1 MSSRPL
7 TSLSYASRREVVE
20 RVAPA
25 YRKAS
30 CAQKTL
36 LLDTVMTMT
45 GYARKYAIRLLNQAP
60 EGKRVIQRQRLP
72 RYGPQVQYALVLAWE
87 ASRYICAKR
96 LIPFLPTCVAALEHH
111 GHLQLTEESRSQ
123 LLQISTSTAERFLHS
138 QRKPAPRGLSTT
150 QAGPLLKHQIPI
162 RTFHQWDEAQ
172 PGFLEAD
179 LVAHNGGHSEGCSL
193 FTLTLTDVATGWT
206 ECLPVLYKSPEAV
219 LAAFQQARRL
229 FPFPVLGLDTDNGGE
244 FINKKLVSYCEQE

>member
-36 LLDTVMTMT
+36 LLDTVVTMT

-72 RYGPQVQYALVLAWE
+72 RYGPQVQHALVLVWE
-87 ASRYICAKR
+87 ASRYICETLDPVFTYLCGCTGATWT
-96 LIPFLPTCVAALEHH
+96 PAADRGEP
-111 GHLQLTEESRSQ
+111 
-123 LLQISTSTAERFLHS
+123 
-138 QRKPAPRGLSTT
+138 KPIAPD
-150 QAGPLLKHQIPI
+150 KHVH
-162 RTFHQWDEAQ
+162 R
-172 PGFLEAD
+172 
-179 LVAHNGGHSEGCSL
+179 
-193 FTLTLTDVATGWT
+193 
-206 ECLPVLYKSPEAV
+206 
-219 LAAFQQARRL
+219 
-229 FPFPVLGLDTDNGGE
+229 
-244 FINKKLVSYCEQE
+244 